1 MKEAG
6 LEEKWKEL
14 VREWQESGETLAA
27 FARSRGIKDH
37 QLWFWK
43 DRILGTPKRGSRQF
57 APVGEVADKTQV
69 DLTVSG
75 ITVKLPLTLCAEKF
89 LTIVRCLAQ

>member
-43 DRILGTPKRGSRQF
+43 DRILGTPKRGSRCS
-57 APVGEVADKTQV
+57 V
-69 DLTVSG
+69 
-75 ITVKLPLTLCAEKF
+75 EKVF
-89 LTIVRCLAQ
+89 FSSKKYDIQEL